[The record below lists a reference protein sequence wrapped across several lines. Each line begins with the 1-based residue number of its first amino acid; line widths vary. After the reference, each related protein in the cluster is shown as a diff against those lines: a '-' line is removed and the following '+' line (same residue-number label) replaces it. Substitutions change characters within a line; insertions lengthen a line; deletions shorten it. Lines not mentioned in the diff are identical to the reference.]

1 MHIEITFFLTILLLF
16 LYLTQLD
23 LIIEYSDTIL
33 GKLIIVFIIILYT
46 LSDKLIGLFM
56 CVLIILFLQSHF
68 IENMLNINE
77 YVENFDTLQ
86 PASFSPFQNDFILP
100 SSKGNTLEKENIHH
114 LYKGKSVLNK
124 TTKYNEDFKKNN
136 CNELKL
142 KYKNM
147 DVPDDMIRHV
157 FPELKFHDETCNICH
172 NNCKFSVL
180 EEKMKTQKEL
190 QPKDSNEE

>member
-1 MHIEITFFLTILLLF
+1 MKNNYSFFLTLLI
-16 LYLTQLD
+16 LYLVLAQYE
-23 LIIEYSDTIL
+23 LIKENLDTIL
-33 GKLIIVFIIILYT
+33 GKIIIICVLLFYTSIDKYLGLFFCLIIIL
-46 LSDKLIGLFM
+46 L
-56 CVLIILFLQSHF
+56 LQDQF

-100 SSKGNTLEKENIHH
+100 SSKGNNLEKENIHD

-136 CNELKL
+136 CNQLKL

>member
-1 MHIEITFFLTILLLF
+1 MKNNYSFFLTLLI
-16 LYLTQLD
+16 LYLVLAQYE
-23 LIIEYSDTIL
+23 LIKENLDTIL
-33 GKLIIVFIIILYT
+33 GKIIIICVLLFYTSIDKYLGLFFCLIIIL
-46 LSDKLIGLFM
+46 L
-56 CVLIILFLQSHF
+56 LQDQF

-100 SSKGNTLEKENIHH
+100 SSKGNYLEKENIHD

-136 CNELKL
+136 CNQLKL